1 MRRIKTRTVI
11 VLGSFGTIAA
21 IGFAGA
27 MIMVAVGQI
36 VEAFVC
42 AWDSERQD

>member
-1 MRRIKTRTVI
+1 MRLMKARTAI

-21 IGFAGA
+21 IGFAAA
-27 MIMVAVGQI
+27 MIMVAAGQI
-36 VEAFVC
+36 AEAFVC